1 MEQYFRV
8 GVITSAHG
16 IRGGVKVFP
25 VTEDPRRFLKIKE
38 VLFSRPDSEEIV
50 GSYKLRRVAFQNN
63 MVLLEFE
70 GVDNRNHAEL
80 LKNQQLWVRREDALP
95 LAENEYYL
103 ADVMGMQVISDEG
116 EELGKV
122 ADILE
127 TGSNNVF
134 QVEKA
139 GEKPLLI
146 PPIPECILNI
156 DLEAGTVLV
165 HLLPGLREL

>member
-38 VLFSRPDSEEIV
+38 VLFSRPDPEEIV

-70 GVDNRNHAEL
+70 GVDDRNHAEL

-103 ADVMGMQVISDEG
+103 ADVMGMQVVSDEG

-146 PPIPECILNI
+146 PSIPECVLNI
-156 DLEAGTVLV
+156 DLEAGTMLV